1 MKNKIDLI
9 KQQLEAMSD
18 ETFMYVHNQ
27 IYFDILGYDDMEI
40 YDEDLLNYYL
50 TNGMFNS
57 QVVNPFQL
65 ICCSNCNG
73 SQDYVTFD
81 DNFLLM
87 DCSRTDAFDKLID
100 VISVLCRGEEHY
112 DKILELINKYVH

>member
-1 MKNKIDLI
+1 MKNKINLI

-65 ICCSNCNG
+65 ICYSNCNG

-81 DNFLLM
+81 DNFSLI
-87 DCSRTDAFDKLID
+87 DCSRTDAFNTLID
-100 VISVLCRGEEHY
+100 ELVSYAEHEEYY
-112 DKILELINKYVH
+112 DKILELIDMYI

>member
-1 MKNKIDLI
+1 MENKIDLI

-40 YDEDLLNYYL
+40 YNEDLFNEYL
-50 TNGMFNS
+50 TDGIFNP

-65 ICCSNCNG
+65 ICFSSCDG

-81 DNFLLM
+81 DSCLLM
-87 DCSRTDAFDKLID
+87 DCSRTDAFDTLID
-100 VISVLCRGEEHY
+100 ELVSYAEHEEYY
-112 DKILELINKYVH
+112 DKILELIDIY

>member
-1 MKNKIDLI
+1 MKNKINLI

-65 ICCSNCNG
+65 ICYSNCNG

-81 DNFLLM
+81 DSFSLI
-87 DCSRTDAFDKLID
+87 DCSRTDAFNTLID
-100 VISVLCRGEEHY
+100 ELVSYAEHEEYY
-112 DKILELINKYVH
+112 DKILELIDMYI

>member
-1 MKNKIDLI
+1 METKIDLI
-9 KQQLEAMSD
+9 KQQLEEMSN

-40 YDEDLLNYYL
+40 YNEDLLNDYL

-57 QVVNPFQL
+57 LVVNPFRL
-65 ICCSNCNG
+65 ICFSDCDG

-81 DNFLLM
+81 GDFLLV
-87 DCSRTDAFDKLID
+87 DCSRTDAFNELID
-100 VISVLCRGEEHY
+100 ELVSYAEHEEHY
-112 DKILELINKYVH
+112 DKILELINEYVY

>member
-1 MKNKIDLI
+1 METKIDLI
-9 KQQLEAMSD
+9 KQQLEEMSD

-40 YDEDLLNYYL
+40 YNEDLFNDYL
-50 TNGMFNS
+50 TNGMFNP

-65 ICCSNCNG
+65 IRFSDCDG

-81 DNFLLM
+81 GNFLLM
-87 DCSRTDAFDKLID
+87 DCSRTDAFDELINELM
-100 VISVLCRGEEHY
+100 SNAEYEEYY
-112 DKILELINKYVH
+112 DKILELIDMYIR